1 MVEATGL
8 RFGSIA
14 PGAVHLCV
22 DMQRM
27 FSEGTPWATP
37 WIRRVLP
44 QILQLCEHAL
54 ERTCFTRFIPLRTPG
69 EGEGAWRRYYE
80 RWPDMTLDRIDGE
93 LVALLPE
100 LELFRPPATVYDK
113 RTFSPWHDGG
123 LHQRLQGDRVDTI
136 IVSGG
141 ETDVCV
147 LATVLGAIDHGYRVI
162 VAVDAL
168 CSSVNDTHDATLEI
182 YNDRFGQQL
191 ESALV
196 EEIRASWTAAG

>member
-1 MVEATGL
+1 MPETTGL
-8 RFGSIA
+8 RFGDI
-14 PGAVHLCV
+14 PPCAVHLCV
-22 DMQRM
+22 DIQRM
-27 FSEGTPWATP
+27 FTDGSPWATP

-44 QILQLCEHAL
+44 QIVRLCEHAPA
-54 ERTCFTRFIPLRTPG
+54 RTCFTRFIPLRTP
-69 EGEGAWRRYYE
+69 EAGEGAWRRYYE
-80 RWPDMTLDRIDGE
+80 RWPTMTLDVLGDDM
-93 LVALLPE
+93 VALLPE
-100 LELFRPPATVYDK
+100 LELFRPPASVYDK

-123 LHQRLQGDRVDTI
+123 LQRRLRAERVDTL

-182 YNDRFGQQL
+182 YNGRFGQQL

-196 EEIRASWTAAG
+196 DEIRASWRTAG